1 MNSKS
6 NRLKALMLS
15 LIIGTSALVHAQ
27 TVVYDFE
34 DYEIGQKLNLYNLY
48 GSVPST
54 SYAEVVSDPTNASN
68 KVLHVVVTG
77 WNTFI
82 ELQLPNELAGKK
94 LTDNKSYVTF
104 DYYRPATDEAD
115 YKQMHIYL
123 GSEQLYCDNG
133 YPHQGDKNTW
143 QNRKYAMNAVS
154 TSADTETALH
164 LGIHHEK
171 SEYYIDNICL
181 KGEYDDYLVAEENT
195 IVNICEKN
203 TSSNYTVYETPI
215 LVNAGN
221 KLTLHTSRYTYW
233 NSKVVGDGV
242 INLMSG
248 GERTYL
254 GNSSKARPDWS
265 GFSGQLHIY
274 PYKEVDG
281 TCGFYGMIWMHG
293 GKTFIPDEAL
303 QSAYEGKSNNCLEK
317 ASLYLHDGATLAAE
331 QGTRGMRIGH
341 FETEAGSKVMGY
353 YKSKSTSHSYYMI
366 GADNSDALLAGQFAP
381 YDNNTAM
388 KLGLIKEGKGTYRI
402 TGNNNLLTGGVT
414 VIQGELLVNN
424 DAALAKSSKLSG
436 GICSNQGQG
445 NAGVVVR
452 QWGSVG
458 GTGNIGTFVD
468 VYGAVT
474 PGDQGIGTLTI
485 ADYAKAGAAY
495 MIVRPGSIIKMEI
508 KDAATHDVLNID
520 GDLTYYNIAEDF
532 SSSDKM
538 PQLHILLT
546 DDAQLQAGDEMVLLT
561 AKSKKGLNDIAWQW
575 DVRYPKAYTWKT
587 EERNNADGTLS
598 VVAVVTS
605 TDYSGQGEQGY
616 EDEED
621 PSEPPSEHD
630 FTLDL
635 DYEQTLNTTLNS
647 YVENTGKYI
656 GVCVPVWSTNILDES
671 DAKTSLITKEFNMVV
686 CENEMKFDAVEPN
699 RNEFSFTAGDK
710 LANYAYRHKYRV
722 RGHTLVWHRQV
733 PTWLTTDGEK
743 NTNNFSR
750 TELLDIMKNHITRVV
765 KHWKGKVHEWDV
777 CNEVLSDDQSIVRTN
792 PNAYQLRPSVWQT
805 IGEDFLDSAFVWAHQ
820 TDPNVRLILNDYGVE
835 YKGQAKAEAFYNLV
849 KRLKERN
856 VPIDGVGLQCHLDTW
871 GVDINALEGTIKR
884 FNDLGLKCVIT
895 ELDLGND
902 GGTANLEQQAK
913 DYYQIA
919 RLFTKYANC
928 DELLIWGLTD
938 GMSWRT
944 GRSPLLFNDDLTA
957 KPAYYGVHA
966 ALRQGATA
974 MDIEDAATTT
984 GIAAPTIVNTAYFS
998 LSGQQLH
1005 SAPQHGFFIRVE
1017 TMSDG
1022 SRISKKLRR

>member
-215 LVNAGN
+215 LVNARN

-293 GKTFIPDEAL
+293 GKTFIPEEAL
-303 QSAYEGKSNNCLEK
+303 QSAYEGKTNNCLEK

-388 KLGLIKEGKGTYRI
+388 
-402 TGNNNLLTGGVT
+402 
-414 VIQGELLVNN
+414 
-424 DAALAKSSKLSG
+424 
-436 GICSNQGQG
+436 
-445 NAGVVVR
+445 
-452 QWGSVG
+452 
-458 GTGNIGTFVD
+458 
-468 VYGAVT
+468 
-474 PGDQGIGTLTI
+474 
-485 ADYAKAGAAY
+485 
-495 MIVRPGSIIKMEI
+495 
-508 KDAATHDVLNID
+508 
-520 GDLTYYNIAEDF
+520 
-532 SSSDKM
+532 
-538 PQLHILLT
+538 
-546 DDAQLQAGDEMVLLT
+546 
-561 AKSKKGLNDIAWQW
+561 
-575 DVRYPKAYTWKT
+575 
-587 EERNNADGTLS
+587 
-598 VVAVVTS
+598 
-605 TDYSGQGEQGY
+605 
-616 EDEED
+616 
-621 PSEPPSEHD
+621 
-630 FTLDL
+630 
-635 DYEQTLNTTLNS
+635 
-647 YVENTGKYI
+647 
-656 GVCVPVWSTNILDES
+656 
-671 DAKTSLITKEFNMVV
+671 
-686 CENEMKFDAVEPN
+686 
-699 RNEFSFTAGDK
+699 
-710 LANYAYRHKYRV
+710 
-722 RGHTLVWHRQV
+722 
-733 PTWLTTDGEK
+733 
-743 NTNNFSR
+743 
-750 TELLDIMKNHITRVV
+750 
-765 KHWKGKVHEWDV
+765 
-777 CNEVLSDDQSIVRTN
+777 
-792 PNAYQLRPSVWQT
+792 
-805 IGEDFLDSAFVWAHQ
+805 
-820 TDPNVRLILNDYGVE
+820 
-835 YKGQAKAEAFYNLV
+835 
-849 KRLKERN
+849 
-856 VPIDGVGLQCHLDTW
+856 
-871 GVDINALEGTIKR
+871 
-884 FNDLGLKCVIT
+884 
-895 ELDLGND
+895 
-902 GGTANLEQQAK
+902 
-913 DYYQIA
+913 
-919 RLFTKYANC
+919 
-928 DELLIWGLTD
+928 
-938 GMSWRT
+938 
-944 GRSPLLFNDDLTA
+944 
-957 KPAYYGVHA
+957 
-966 ALRQGATA
+966 
-974 MDIEDAATTT
+974 
-984 GIAAPTIVNTAYFS
+984 
-998 LSGQQLH
+998 
-1005 SAPQHGFFIRVE
+1005 
-1017 TMSDG
+1017 
-1022 SRISKKLRR
+1022 